1 MKPET
6 RKALQAGRD
15 FQPGFYADMCDEER
29 ADHEARDNG
38 VIPRGPVV
46 GKVFNLDG
54 VRGISAADLGLTPST
69 DPGYTAHVGDTA
81 TDKLGQVWRVA
92 SWAYRGVGIAVDG
105 SETFE
110 QVITLTRAED
120 DLSPIDVDHVD
131 RMRTF
136 DEDMGALIEAGATG
150 RQHDALVELGGSTDG

>member
-15 FQPGFYADMCDEER
+15 FQPGFYADMSDEER

-38 VIPRGPVV
+38 LIPRGPVV
-46 GKVFNLDG
+46 SKVFNLDG
-54 VRGISAADLGLTPST
+54 VRGVTAAELGLSPAGVSR
-69 DPGYTAHVGDTA
+69 YEVGDTA
-81 TDKLGQVWRVA
+81 TDALGQTWRVC
-92 SWAYRGVGIAVDG
+92 SWAYRGVGIDDDG

-110 QVITLTRAED
+110 QVISLTRSAD
-120 DLSPIDVDHVD
+120 DLESIDTAHIA
-131 RMRTF
+131 RMHTF

-150 RQHDALVELGGSTDG
+150 RHHDALVELGGLTDG